1 MTTRHFQVA
10 GVALCLFSLSILH
23 NTGLI
28 SRCKESAKY
37 RLGSAGILIFLVVVG
52 KSLQPLFI
60 LGLVALV
67 CVFIVV
73 EDLFQSGQLSASQD

>member
-1 MTTRHFQVA
+1 
-10 GVALCLFSLSILH
+10 
-23 NTGLI
+23 
-28 SRCKESAKY
+28 
-37 RLGSAGILIFLVVVG
+37 LIFLVVVG